1 MFTDLRQFNC
11 DVSCSHTPG
20 VFTSSCSRRQPFR
33 FNVYECLLRIQMSV
47 YHLTY
52 HLTIYKRVLLGKL
65 TVSFLVNKY
74 PVFNAIRIFNKV
86 FTMAVYWYCT
96 SLKPDEFILYR
107 SVLALFS
114 LFQHYFLICTSVH
127 ISSLLHS

>member
-1 MFTDLRQFNC
+1 VTHRAIIHRASLLLRVPAGKLSGLTC
-11 DVSCSHTPG
+11 MK
-20 VFTSSCSRRQPFR
+20 
-33 FNVYECLLRIQMSV
+33 CLLRIQMSV